1 MFQSSFDYRS
11 LIAIFVPRLDSKVI
25 KTHRCEGM
33 DEGRGESVVGEE
45 RDVEVDGCTTD
56 LVAVGELARGEVL
69 RDIDHHVDLLVAN
82 HVESLRL
89 QLL

>member
-1 MFQSSFDYRS
+1 MEIYQSV
-11 LIAIFVPRLDSKVI
+11 IAIFIPCLDSKVI
-25 KTHRCEGM
+25 KAHRCESM
-33 DEGRGESVVGEE
+33 DEGRGEAVVGEE
-45 RDVEVDGCTTD
+45 RDIEVDGSTTD

-82 HVESLRL
+82 HVESLWL